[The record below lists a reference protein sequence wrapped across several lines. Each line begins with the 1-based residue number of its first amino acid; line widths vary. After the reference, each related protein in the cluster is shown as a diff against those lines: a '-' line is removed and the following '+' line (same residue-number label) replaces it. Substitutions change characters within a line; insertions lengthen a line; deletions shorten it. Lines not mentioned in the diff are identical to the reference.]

1 MADPSPTVIG
11 VALVASGERV
21 LVGTR
26 GPEGPLAGLAEFPG
40 GKCEPGESPAECAV
54 RECREETGLE
64 VEVVEL
70 LAETVWQYPHGTV
83 HLHFFLCR
91 PVPSAGTADRPG
103 GFCWRPLSELP
114 SLPFP
119 AANRV
124 AIDRLLHRTMV

>member
-1 MADPSPTVIG
+1 M
-11 VALVASGERV
+11 ASGERV

-40 GKCEPGESPAECAV
+40 GKCEPGESPAACAV

-83 HLHFFLCR
+83 HLHFFHCR
-91 PVPSAGTADRPG
+91 PVRPTETADRHG
-103 GFCWRPLSELP
+103 LFHWRPMSELP
-114 SLPFP
+114 MLPFP
-119 AANRV
+119 AANRD
-124 AIDRLLHRTMV
+124 AIDRLLNRPIV